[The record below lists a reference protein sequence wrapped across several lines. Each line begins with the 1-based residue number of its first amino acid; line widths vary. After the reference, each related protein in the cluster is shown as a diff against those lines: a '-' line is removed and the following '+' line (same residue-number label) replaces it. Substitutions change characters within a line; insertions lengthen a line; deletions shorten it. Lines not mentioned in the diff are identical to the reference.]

1 MDWIFAG
8 SEFGTALI
16 LALLAVLAVV
26 TLRPFLLTLLL
37 GSLAL
42 LLIFFMGLGF
52 VLAYAD
58 PDPWWLLLGAPVYV
72 TLIGCGWIIQEYKR
86 AGEEMHTMEATLYR
100 RFEGS
105 H

>member
-8 SEFGTALI
+8 FEFGIALI
-16 LALLAVLAVV
+16 VALLAVLAIV
-26 TLRPFLLTLLL
+26 TLRPILLTLLL

-42 LLIFFMGLGF
+42 LLIVFMGLGF

-72 TLIGCGWIIQEYKR
+72 TLIVCGWIIREYKQG
-86 AGEEMHTMEATLYR
+86 GEEMKATEAAQDR

-105 H
+105 L